1 MKVLSIKK
9 SFLFTKKNCILEK
22 KLMLIRKLKKEL
34 MRYYSKK
41 KETKISHRIVNIFL
55 KLSMKWVLKNF
66 RNLLVWLVIFQLKVS
81 KVNMIISKI

>member
-9 SFLFTKKNCILEK
+9 SFLFTKKNWILER

-41 KETKISHRIVNIFL
+41 KETKISHRIVNIF
-55 KLSMKWVLKNF
+55 
-66 RNLLVWLVIFQLKVS
+66 
-81 KVNMIISKI
+81 